1 MKDKDKI
8 SVELPRLKDSS
19 ILDNTFIRDEIIVND
34 ISDTYVI
41 KTKNNVVLIIFLLGI
56 VLLVIVVLFLGLKNK
71 MMVAKENVVSAAD
84 IEIVNYNVGS
94 DTVDIAIV
102 PSSTQNYCAVSVD
115 NENSEEL
122 EFQKIVNDKCY
133 ITVPLSEQYVYFKDS
148 NDVVSDKLLVDD
160 YVVYIDVDEK
170 QYVPLEEEHNL
181 YNSIVVVGEPVVNW
195 VTLGD
200 VVQVNEESYTSKK
213 VGNTKIQAVVNNKVV
228 ANMDVVVTDVIVS
241 RPKTFN
247 NDKEFLSCAVYTHE
261 EAMLLDEILA
271 FRIEEVGYGTRA
283 AAVEAA
289 RFLTLEFP
297 YRISYYW
304 ESGRLNNTGRHYVDG
319 EGRYYHKGLYLDE
332 SKYDSIEASLFGP
345 AMWGCKLMSY
355 EDDPPNFVPG
365 VKYPN
370 GLDCS
375 GFVTWALFNG
385 GFDVGD
391 RGAGESPSEG
401 QLTDL
406 GEFKLLTNELI
417 NSGKIKV
424 GDLFNFWG
432 HIAILIG
439 QDEDNYYI
447 AESLNNYK
455 GVVVKTYSKKK
466 VRNTF
471 KYVVL
476 MDSVY
481 NGDGNLTDMWY

>member
-1 MKDKDKI
+1 MNKNEKTRI
-8 SVELPRLKDSS
+8 ELPALKKTVS
-19 ILDNTFIRDEIIVND
+19 INDTNIRSEIFVDN

-41 KTKNNVVLIIFLLGI
+41 RDKNNIFFVIVLVI
-56 VLLVIVVLFLGLKNK
+56 VLVILLVILYIGLNK
-71 MMVAKENVVSAAD
+71 VFIIKRDNVVSIKD
-84 IEIVNYNVGS
+84 IEIVNYYVGS
-94 DTVDIAIV
+94 DVADIAVV
-102 PSSTQNYCAVSVD
+102 PCSSQKYCATD
-115 NENSEEL
+115 NGNDKL
-122 EFQKIVNDKCY
+122 EFRQIVNDRCY
-133 ITVPLSEQYVYFKDS
+133 LTVDLNKQYVYFKNS
-148 NDVVSDKLLVDD
+148 VGILSEKLLLDN
-160 YVVYIDVDEK
+160 YVVHIDALDK
-170 QYVPLEEEHNL
+170 QYVPLDSTNSL
-181 YNSIVVVGEPVVNW
+181 YNNMVVVGEPTIKW
-195 VTLGD
+195 VTLED
-200 VVQVNEESYTSKK
+200 VIQINDNKFYSKNI
-213 VGNTKIQAVVNNKVV
+213 GRTNIQAIFNNRVV
-228 ANMDVVVTDVIVS
+228 ANTEVIVTDVIIS
-241 RPKTFN
+241 KPKTFDN
-247 NDKEFLSCAVYTHE
+247 NKKFLTCEVFSYE

-271 FRIEEVGYGTRA
+271 YRIEQAGYGTRA
-283 AAVEAA
+283 GAVEAA

-304 ESGRLNNTGRHYVDG
+304 ESGRLNNTGKHYVDG
-319 EGRYYHKGLYLDE
+319 EGRYYHKGLYLDS
-332 SKYDSIEASLFGP
+332 SKYDSIEASLFEP

-375 GFVTWALFNG
+375 GFVTWSLLNG

-406 GEFKLLTNELI
+406 GEFRLLTNELI
-417 NSGKIKV
+417 NSGNIKV

-439 QDEDNYYI
+439 QDDDNYYI

-466 VRNTF
+466 VKNTF

-476 MDSVY
+476 MDDVY
-481 NGDGNLTDMWY
+481 NGDGNLTNLWY

>member
-1 MKDKDKI
+1 MKDKI
-8 SVELPRLKDSS
+8 SVVLPRLKDSS
-19 ILDNTFIRDEIIVND
+19 ILDNTFIRDEIIVDD

-41 KTKNNVVLIIFLLGI
+41 KTKNNVVLIVFLVGI

-71 MMVAKENVVSAAD
+71 MMGAKENVVSVAD

-102 PSSTQNYCAVSVD
+102 PSSIQSYCAVSGE
-115 NENSEEL
+115 NESSEEL

-133 ITVPLSEQYVYFKDS
+133 ITVPLSEQYVYFKDF

-160 YVVYIDVDEK
+160 YVVYIDVAEK

-181 YNSIVVVGEPVVNW
+181 YNSMVVVGDPVVNW

-200 VVQVNEESYTSKK
+200 IVQVNEEIYTSKK
-213 VGNTKIQAVVNNKVV
+213 VGNTKIQAVANNKVV
-228 ANMDVVVTDVIVS
+228 ANTDVVVTDVIVS

-247 NDKEFLSCAVYTHE
+247 NNKEFLSCAVYTHE
-261 EAMLLDEILA
+261 EAMLLDEILE

-332 SKYDSIEASLFGP
+332 SKYESIEASLFGP